1 MAIINQKDTMKTD
14 KQQLD
19 SQELVQ
25 LARLAVTG
33 KRPDLILYIRR
44 LAKRYRLSFP
54 ELAEE
59 LTSLVRE
66 VPNSSSVLR
75 GAIVDSIPVDQ
86 DSRLQ
91 LARPEYPVEL
101 DIEPIWEEQVRANL
115 EQIVVEREMEMKLA
129 KADLHPTKS
138 ALFVGPPGVGKTLA
152 ARWIARRLE
161 RPLIVLDLSA
171 VMSSF
176 LGRTG
181 NNIRNVLDYA
191 KGVNCVL
198 LLDEFDAIA
207 KRRDD
212 AVEIGELK
220 RLVTVLLQEIDEWP
234 PSGLL
239 LAATNHQGL
248 LDPAVWRRFEM
259 IVEFPMPSE
268 PEIRQAIE
276 LFLGEDAE
284 EKTWSGV
291 LAHAF
296 SDASY
301 AEIRRDLLRA
311 KRNAVVHD
319 QSSLVPLQGIVRQ
332 RVRGLGRD
340 DRMEIALGLLNQ
352 GLSQREAHD
361 WTGVSRDT
369 IRKAVHQ

>member
-1 MAIINQKDTMKTD
+1 MTIINQKDTMKTD
-14 KQQLD
+14 KQQP
-19 SQELVQ
+19 SSEELVQ
-25 LARLAVTG
+25 LARLAVAG
-33 KRPDLILYIRR
+33 RRPDLVLYIRR

-59 LTSLVRE
+59 LASLVRE
-66 VPNSSSVLR
+66 VSNSASVLR
-75 GAIVDSIPVDQ
+75 GAVVDSIPVDQ

-101 DIEPIWEEQVRANL
+101 DIEPIWDENLRANL
-115 EQIVVEREMEMKLA
+115 EQLVVEREMEVELT

-138 ALFVGPPGVGKTLA
+138 ALFIGPPGVGKTLA
-152 ARWIARRLE
+152 ARWVAKRLE

-191 KGVNCVL
+191 KGLNCVL

-234 PSGLL
+234 ASGLL
-239 LAATNHQGL
+239 LAATNHQDL

-259 IVEFPMPSE
+259 VVEFPMPSE
-268 PEIRQAIE
+268 PEIRKAIE
-276 LFLGEDAE
+276 LFLGENAE
-284 EKTWSGV
+284 EKSWSGV
-291 LAHAF
+291 LARAF
-296 SDASY
+296 AEASY
-301 AEIRRDLLRA
+301 AEIKRDLLRA
-311 KRNAVVHD
+311 KRNAVVHG
-319 QSSLVPLQGIVRQ
+319 QSSLVPLQQIVRE
-332 RVRGLGRD
+332 RMRTLDRD
-340 DRMEIALGLLNQ
+340 GRMEMALGLLSQ
-352 GLSQREAHD
+352 GLSQREAHE

-369 IRKAVHQ
+369 IRKATHQ

>member
-1 MAIINQKDTMKTD
+1 MTVEHTD
-14 KQQLD
+14 KTGGNRVD
-19 SQELVQ
+19 AKELVQ
-25 LARLAVTG
+25 IARLAIAG
-33 KRPDLILYIRR
+33 KRQDLVLYIRR

-54 ELAEE
+54 QLAEE
-59 LTSLVRE
+59 LTSVVRQ
-66 VPNSSSVLR
+66 VPDSSSVLR
-75 GAIVDSIPVDQ
+75 GSLVDAIPVDQ

-101 DIEPIWEEQVRANL
+101 DVEPIWSDQVRSDL
-115 EQIVVEREMEMKLA
+115 EQIIIERQMELKLA
-129 KADLHPTKS
+129 DANLHPTKS

-152 ARWIARRLE
+152 ARWIAKKLN

-191 KGVNCVL
+191 KGLNCVL

-212 AVEIGELK
+212 AGEIGELK

-239 LAATNHQGL
+239 LAATNHPDL
-248 LDPAVWRRFEM
+248 LDPAVWRRFEL

-268 PEIRQAIE
+268 GEIRQAIE
-276 LFLGEDAE
+276 VFLEGEAE
-284 EKTWSGV
+284 KNWTGV
-291 LAHAF
+291 LARTFHT
-296 SDASY
+296 ASF
-301 AEIRRDLLRA
+301 ADIRRDLLRA
-311 KRNAVVHD
+311 KRNAIVHGH
-319 QSSLVPLQGIVRQ
+319 SSLVPLQRIVKE
-332 RVRGLGRD
+332 RVRNL
-340 DRMEIALGLLNQ
+340 DRESRAEIAVDLLSR
-352 GLSQREAHD
+352 GLSQREAHE

-369 IRKAVHQ
+369 IRKAVQQ

>member
-1 MAIINQKDTMKTD
+1 MKTEHKEIEAED
-14 KQQLD
+14 
-19 SQELVQ
+19 LVQ
-25 LARLAVTG
+25 LARLAVAG
-33 KRPDLILYIRR
+33 KRPDLVLYIRR
-44 LAKRYRLSFP
+44 LAKRYRLAFP
-54 ELAEE
+54 QLAEE
-59 LTSLVRE
+59 LTSVARQ
-66 VPNSSSVLR
+66 VPDSSSVLR
-75 GAIVDSIPVDQ
+75 GTVVDSMPVDQ

-101 DIEPIWEEQVRANL
+101 DIEPIWSEQVRMNL
-115 EQIVVEREMEMKLA
+115 EQIVLERQMVAKLA
-129 KADLHPTKS
+129 DADLHPTKS

-152 ARWIARRLE
+152 ARWIARQLN
-161 RPLIVLDLSA
+161 RPLIVLDLAA

-191 KGVNCVL
+191 KGLHCVL

-239 LAATNHQGL
+239 LAATNHQDL
-248 LDPAVWRRFEM
+248 LDPAVWRRFES
-259 IVEFPMPSE
+259 IIKFPMPSE
-268 PEIRQAIE
+268 IEVRKAVE
-276 LFLGEDAE
+276 LFLGEGVE
-284 EKTWSGV
+284 EKKWSSV
-291 LAHAF
+291 LARAF

-301 AEIRRDLLRA
+301 AEIRRDLVKA
-311 KRNAVVHD
+311 KRNAVVHGH
-319 QSSLVPLQGIVRQ
+319 SSSVPLQRIVQ
-332 RVRGLGRD
+332 ERVRSLKRE
-340 DRMEIALGLLNQ
+340 DRAEIAVELLSR
-352 GLSQREAHD
+352 GLSQREAHE

-369 IRKAVHQ
+369 IRKAVQQ

>member
-361 WTGVSRDT
+361 
-369 IRKAVHQ
+369 

>member
-1 MAIINQKDTMKTD
+1 MNQKDTMTAEANKVEAR
-14 KQQLD
+14 
-19 SQELVQ
+19 ELVQ

-33 KRPDLILYIRR
+33 KRTDLVLYIRR

-59 LTSLVRE
+59 LTSVVRQ
-66 VPNSSSVLR
+66 VPDSSSVLR
-75 GAIVDSIPVDQ
+75 GTVVDGIPVDQ

-101 DIEPIWEEQVRANL
+101 DIEPIWGDQLRSDL

-129 KADLHPTKS
+129 DADLHPTKS

-152 ARWIARRLE
+152 ARWIAKKLN

-191 KGVNCVL
+191 KGLSCVL

-234 PSGLL
+234 ASGLL
-239 LAATNHQGL
+239 LAATNHPDL
-248 LDPAVWRRFEM
+248 LDPAVWRRFEL

-268 PEIRQAIE
+268 ADVRRAVE

-284 EKTWSGV
+284 EKKWGGV
-291 LAHAF
+291 LARAF
-296 SDASY
+296 SNASY

-311 KRNAVVHD
+311 KRNAVVHGH
-319 QSSLVPLQGIVRQ
+319 SSLVPLQRIVQERTVGLDREG
-332 RVRGLGRD
+332 RV
-340 DRMEIALGLLNQ
+340 EIALGLMTR
-352 GLSQREAHD
+352 GLSQREAHE

-369 IRKAVHQ
+369 IRKAAQQ

>member
-1 MAIINQKDTMKTD
+1 MTTD
-14 KQQLD
+14 KNSID
-19 SQELVQ
+19 ARELAQ
-25 LARLAVTG
+25 LARLAISG
-33 KRPDLILYIRR
+33 RRPDLVLYIRR

-59 LTSLVRE
+59 LTTLARA
-66 VPNSSSVLR
+66 NSDGSSVLR
-75 GAIVDSIPVDQ
+75 GTVVDSIPVDQ

-91 LARPEYPVEL
+91 LARPEYPVDI
-101 DIEPIWEEQVRANL
+101 DIEPVWNESVRANL
-115 EQIVVEREMEMKLA
+115 EQIVVEREMELKLA
-129 KADLHPTKS
+129 DAGLHPTKS

-152 ARWIARRLE
+152 ARWIANRLQ

-191 KGVNCVL
+191 KGIECVL

-239 LAATNHQGL
+239 LAATNHRDL

-259 IVEFPMPSE
+259 IVDFPMPTE
-268 PEIRQAIE
+268 GEIRRAID
-276 LFLGEDAE
+276 LFLGENAE
-284 EKTWSGV
+284 ERAWSGV
-291 LAHAF
+291 LATVF

-311 KRNAVVHD
+311 RRNAVVHG
-319 QSSLVPLQGIVRQ
+319 QSSLGPFQRIVQ
-332 RVRGLGRD
+332 DRVRTLDRENRARVAVELLGR
-340 DRMEIALGLLNQ
+340 
-352 GLSQREAHD
+352 GLSQREAHE

-369 IRKAVHQ
+369 IRKASGNKEQHG

>member
-1 MAIINQKDTMKTD
+1 
-14 KQQLD
+14 
-19 SQELVQ
+19 
-25 LARLAVTG
+25 
-33 KRPDLILYIRR
+33 
-44 LAKRYRLSFP
+44 
-54 ELAEE
+54 
-59 LTSLVRE
+59 
-66 VPNSSSVLR
+66 
-75 GAIVDSIPVDQ
+75 
-86 DSRLQ
+86 
-91 LARPEYPVEL
+91 
-101 DIEPIWEEQVRANL
+101 
-115 EQIVVEREMEMKLA
+115 
-129 KADLHPTKS
+129 
-138 ALFVGPPGVGKTLA
+138 
-152 ARWIARRLE
+152 
-161 RPLIVLDLSA
+161 
-171 VMSSF
+171 MSSF

-239 LAATNHQGL
+239 LAATNHQDL

-276 LFLGEDAE
+276 LFLGEGAE

-319 QSSLVPLQGIVRQ
+319 QSSLVPLQGIVRE